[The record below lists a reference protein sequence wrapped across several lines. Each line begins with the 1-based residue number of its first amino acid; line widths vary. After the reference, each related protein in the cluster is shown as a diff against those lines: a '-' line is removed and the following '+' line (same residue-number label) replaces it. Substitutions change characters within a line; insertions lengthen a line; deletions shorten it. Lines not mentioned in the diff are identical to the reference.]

1 MIRRREVITL
11 LGGAAAAWPVATEAQ
26 QGDGVRH
33 LGILIGSAEN
43 AEIKSRVS
51 AFQQS
56 LQQLGWIEG
65 RNLRVSL
72 LWGGG
77 DAVQIAAQARQLV
90 ELGPDVIFAGPTVAV
105 IPLQRITRTI
115 PIVFVSVSDPLG
127 QGIVDSL
134 ARPTGNVTGFSNL
147 EFSLIGKW
155 LQILKEA
162 TPGLRRVGLMIS
174 TTNASSPRWYQTFR
188 SLAPTFEIEPI
199 ASPFAKPA
207 DIENIIRDLAKLSNS
222 AMIVAGDTQVEAPHV
237 RRQIVSLTGSHR
249 LPTLY
254 GVLSFISEGGFL
266 IYGIE
271 PVEPYRQAA
280 GYVHRILK
288 GERPSDLPIQQ
299 PTKFHFAINLKT
311 AKALGLDP
319 PPLLVGTAD
328 EVIE

>member
-1 MIRRREVITL
+1 L
-11 LGGAAAAWPVATEAQ
+11 LGGAAAAWPVAARGQ
-26 QGDGVRH
+26 QPDGVRH

-43 AEIKSRVS
+43 AELHSRLSV
-51 AFQQS
+51 FRQS

-65 RNLRVSL
+65 RNLRISFR
-72 LWGGG
+72 WGGG
-77 DAVQIAAQARQLV
+77 DAERTATQARQLV
-90 ELGPDVIFAGPTVAV
+90 KLGPDVIFTGPTNAV
-105 IPLQRITRTI
+105 IPLQLTTRTI

-162 TPGLRRVGLMIS
+162 TPGLKRVGLMIS
-174 TTNASSPRWYQTFR
+174 SANASSPKWYQTFNTI
-188 SLAPTFEIEPI
+188 APTFAIEPL
-199 ASPFAKPA
+199 AVPFEKPA
-207 DIENIIRDLAKLSNS
+207 EIDGIIRDLARQPSS
-222 AMIVAGDTQVEAPHV
+222 AMIVAGDNQVESPRV
-237 RRQIVSLTGSHR
+237 RRQVVTLTATHR

-266 IYGIE
+266 VYGID

-280 GYVHRILK
+280 GYVHRILN
-288 GERPSDLPIQQ
+288 GDRPSDLPIQQ

-319 PPLLVGTAD
+319 SPLLVGTAD